1 MKAVQEEALFQI
13 SSEYDETA
21 PQEEEVIESRKHLIF
36 VTDNLK
42 LGLDAEYVVEILN
55 HHTVTYLPMMPDYIQ
70 GIFNMRGQIIP
81 IMDIRLR
88 LGKPPAEN
96 GILIVLDYDNNQ
108 LGIQVD
114 SVDLM
119 LDIPND
125 SIVPIPSQSAQK
137 LVSGMCTLPDGSGTM
152 LVLDCEQLIAHG
164 SFD

>member
-1 MKAVQEEALFQI
+1 MSAVNENVLFQI
-13 SSEYDETA
+13 QDETN
-21 PQEEEVIESRKHLIF
+21 PPVMEETVESRKYLIF
-36 VTDNLK
+36 ITDDLR
-42 LGLDAEYVVEILN
+42 LGVDAEYVVEILN
-55 HHTVTYLPMMPDYIQ
+55 THTATYLPMMPDYIQ

-88 LGKPPAEN
+88 LGKPLAEE
-96 GILIVLDYDNNQ
+96 GILIVIDYNNNQ

-119 LDIPND
+119 LDIPLE

-164 SFD
+164 YGD